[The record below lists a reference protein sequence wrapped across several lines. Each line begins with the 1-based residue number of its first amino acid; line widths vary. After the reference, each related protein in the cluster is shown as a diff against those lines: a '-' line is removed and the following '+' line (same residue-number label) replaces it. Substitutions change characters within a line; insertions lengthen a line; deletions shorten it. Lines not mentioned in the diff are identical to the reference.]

1 MGVRGS
7 GLLAVLIGL
16 ASPAAWSQASD
27 VKEPS
32 SPGESILKTKK
43 IQHPGA
49 KDGLYLI
56 DEDKVYHYRV
66 ETKSKQDNS
75 FQVRLASQS
84 TPDITTEING
94 DTLGYEDFYGSSNL
108 TGVDFLY
115 EWKPWKNFGHAGF
128 QLGAGILIASGN
140 GRFGRSTLNATP
152 KEDFTLFSIPLSA
165 GIVYRF
171 QYVDRQW
178 FVPYLAGGG
187 LYNGLMEYREDGD
200 TKIVGSPAAYG
211 GGGGMINL
219 TALSRDLAFRMDR
232 EYGFSNLW
240 LTAEFRLIQSFNEDL
255 DVSSNQI
262 SVGLGADY

>member
-1 MGVRGS
+1 MRN
-7 GLLAVLIGL
+7 GLLAVLVSL
-16 ASPAAWSQASD
+16 SSQVAWAQGAD
-27 VKEPS
+27 VKEPG

-56 DEDKVYHYRV
+56 DEEKVYHYRV
-66 ETKSKQDNS
+66 ETKSKQDYS

-84 TPDITTEING
+84 TPEIETEING
-94 DTLGYEDFYGSSNL
+94 ATYGYEDFYGSSNL

-115 EWKPWKNFGHAGF
+115 EWKPWKSFGQAGF
-128 QLGAGILIASGN
+128 QLGGGILLASGN
-140 GRFGRSTLNATP
+140 GRFARDTLIATP

-187 LYNGLMEYREDGD
+187 IYNGLIEYREDGD

-211 GGGGMINL
+211 SGGGMINL
-219 TALSRDLAFRMDR
+219 TALSRNLAFAMDR